1 MSDADRFLAT
11 LQGAYKRNDHEGIAR
26 LLDPLSAD
34 SARIRAS
41 LNVSR
46 LCCSFSCNTSPL
58 TFFQQAN
65 PHLRPSSYTS
75 HTKAFFSDNLPF
87 ADFVAASLLFIRDA
101 DVTADN
107 AQSALN
113 AFELLSSCYR

>member
-41 LNVSR
+41 LNVSGFAVALAVLFPADLPSTGQSTSPTFIIYFTYEGILQRQPAIRR
-46 LCCSFSCNTSPL
+46 LCSCLAALHPRCRCDSG
-58 TFFQQAN
+58 Q
-65 PHLRPSSYTS
+65 RSVSSEC
-75 HTKAFFSDNLPF
+75 L
-87 ADFVAASLLFIRDA
+87 
-101 DVTADN
+101 
-107 AQSALN
+107 
-113 AFELLSSCYR
+113 